1 MKAGP
6 RQKVNTMTKKLNS
19 LLEMAIVIA
28 GLAAAPFAV
37 VASLAPIAATVSADR
52 AAVTIVQ
59 DVSSAG
65 LHTVTLKF

>member
-37 VASLAPIAATVSADR
+37 VASLAPIATTVPH
-52 AAVTIVQ
+52 VTVAQ
-59 DVSSAG
+59 NVAG
-65 LHTVTLKF
+65 PGLVTTGLRF